1 MHRQKMQV
9 ESRQAKHRLRNR
21 DGGVQYCDVNWF
33 CDSFTNSK
41 LTDILLAV
49 GSDVSRGMLLVTF
62 KYM

>member
-9 ESRQAKHRLRNR
+9 ESHQAKHRPRNR

-33 CDSFTNSK
+33 CDSFTNSN
-41 LTDILLAV
+41 TDILLAV
-49 GSDVSRGMLLVTF
+49 GSDVSRGILLVNF